1 IRALAIALVFLDHVG
16 LRSPERSALVVALSL
31 TSGGLGVAAL
41 FVLSGFLLSVPYL
54 RVVIDRDRVFPS
66 NARYAQARF
75 LRIYPLYAFAVVT
88 IAIFIIVAERHA
100 TALTV
105 WDVISHLTFLND
117 FRSSTV
123 ESVSPVF
130 WTMAVDVGFYVLL
143 PLGAMWAY
151 RRTAKL
157 TRASRMMFVVRGL
170 TVVIVG
176 SIVYRIVAGALFHPM
191 DSAGVV
197 VAIRNVPGMAGLFAI
212 GIIAQVMVRE
222 SASRDL
228 IKRRSGVVLALGVA
242 GIGVYFLLQLLMVLV
257 EGIESSGMLAVDDT
271 VAAIGAASV
280 VLFVIAIAEHPLS
293 RFLSSPVMVVAASL
307 SYGWYLFHPT
317 ALDVMQKLDI
327 IVFRRLGS
335 AHPHVAY
342 AAAVL
347 LTILALF
354 PFCYAI
360 HLWIEKPFLRKKDHL
375 LRPGIP
381 TISESVHVSKNG
393 GLVTEGPRYRVHGQA
408 ARAGSQADCDLR
420 TP

>member
-1 IRALAIALVFLDHVG
+1 MHFGPADGIRALAIALVFLDHVG

-31 TSGGLGVAAL
+31 SSGGLGVAAL

-54 RVVIDRDRVFPS
+54 RSVIDRDRVFPS

-75 LRIYPLYAFAVVT
+75 LRIYPLYAFAVAT

-100 TALTV
+100 TLTA

-123 ESVSPVF
+123 VSVSPIF

-157 TRASRMMFVVRGL
+157 TRASRMMFVVRSL
-170 TVVIVG
+170 TVVIFA
-176 SIVYRIVAGALFHPM
+176 SIVYRIIAGALFRPL
-191 DSAGVV
+191 DAADVV
-197 VAIRNVPGMAGLFAI
+197 VAVRNIPGMAGLFAI

-228 IKRRSGVVLALGVA
+228 IKRRSALVLAVGVA
-242 GIGVYFLLQLLMVLV
+242 GIGLYVLLQLLMVLV

-271 VAAIGAASV
+271 IAAIGAASV
-280 VLFVIAIAEHPLS
+280 VLFVIAISEHPLS

-317 ALDVMQKLDI
+317 ALDVMQQLEA
-327 IVFRRLGS
+327 IVFRGFAG
-335 AHPHVAY
+335 AHPDVAY
-342 AAAVL
+342 AATVLVTVLVL
-347 LTILALF
+347 L

-360 HLWIEKPFLRKKDHL
+360 HLWIEKPFLLKKDHL

-381 TISESVHVSKNG
+381 TISESVPVARNG
-393 GLVTEGPRYRVHGQA
+393 GLVQK
-408 ARAGSQADCDLR
+408 DLPSR
-420 TP
+420 S